1 MKSIRMV
8 TRKTKYLNIVN
19 WEMSEQFTF
28 STRQLLILNAGKKR
42 KTTRENE
49 LFWPIII
56 YWPIVS

>member
-1 MKSIRMV
+1 MV

-28 STRQLLILNAGKKR
+28 STRQLLILNAGKNR

-49 LFWPIII
+49 LSWPIII